1 MSVSPFRAVVKIEKK
16 PALQN
21 DDPSYDEEQD
31 DEENEGEFERQHEDS
46 RGAKSQQIR
55 NDS

>member
-31 DEENEGEFERQHEDS
+31 DEENEGEFERQHEGS